1 MLVSYQPA
9 FGVSGVFMMDGI
21 EHDGWEET
29 FEAAAGSITDIGWM
43 KEESGLWGF
52 EVLWWPSGAS
62 CGGFGGDE
70 RLSVWGSLGPS

>member
-43 KEESGLWGF
+43 KEESGLWGLKF
-52 EVLWWPSGAS
+52 SDGLQA
-62 CGGFGGDE
+62 
-70 RLSVWGSLGPS
+70 RLAVACVELRLPQGEF